1 MMGKIYE
8 LRHKINFS
16 FYFIGVIIFYLFLK
30 RIFKS
35 PEFAFIGSL
44 FYLLSPRILAHG
56 FFNSKDS
63 IAQAILACAILPLY
77 LTFKNKS
84 FKMSIIAGVL
94 VGIAITI
101 RLPIIYLPFLFILF
115 TLLTD
120 FFLGSPFKKKTRNF
134 KILLC
139 FSLATI
145 SSVYLFF
152 PELWQAPIRNI
163 LLMFNNLKHH
173 PWTGNTLYLGK
184 LTQPSDVPWHYIP
197 VWIIVTTPIT
207 FLFFLVQE

>member
-1 MMGKIYE
+1 MGVNDILQVPEHTKNPQIGVGGYGPIFEIFCILTEKLFSINDGKKIYE

-101 RLPIIYLPFLFILF
+101 RLPIIYLPFLFIYIYF
-115 TLLTD
+115 VNR
-120 FFLGSPFKKKTRNF
+120 FFFG
-134 KILLC
+134 
-139 FSLATI
+139 
-145 SSVYLFF
+145 
-152 PELWQAPIRNI
+152 
-163 LLMFNNLKHH
+163 
-173 PWTGNTLYLGK
+173 
-184 LTQPSDVPWHYIP
+184 
-197 VWIIVTTPIT
+197 VT
-207 FLFFLVQE
+207 F